1 MIRVALKG
9 LAGRKLRS
17 ALTALAIVLGV
28 AMVSGTFVLTDT
40 INKGFNTIFSVSYKN
55 TSAAITARSLFSTSH
70 NGNTDEHGFP
80 ESVLPKVRALP
91 GVAAAVGSIA
101 DEAQLIGRNGKPIQI
116 GGAPNLAFS
125 VDPRPQ
131 FERFNPLTL
140 VSGRWPQ
147 TSTEIAIDEGTAKK
161 KHYAVGDSIG
171 VVARG
176 PKQTFRIVGVAKFGA
191 VASIGG
197 ATLAIFDVPTAQRLF
212 EKQGKLDAIRIA
224 ANPDVSDTALVRQ
237 IRPILPPTAQVKSG
251 TQQAKADAKDVNSF
265 IGVLQKALLA
275 FAGIALFVGAFVIAN
290 TIGIT
295 VAQRAREF
303 ATLRTLGATRRQVR
317 RSVAIEGLVV
327 GLAASTVG
335 LFAGLGLAKL
345 LNWLFGR
352 FGLDLPQSGTVFA
365 LRTVIVSLLL
375 GTIVTRIATF
385 FPARRATRVPP
396 IAAVREGA
404 ILPPSRFERF
414 GPAVSVAL
422 IALAVALLVYGSFA
436 HHLPTARRLVALG
449 AGVLLLF
456 LGVALFAKQ
465 LVRPLA
471 AVLGAPAAHFG
482 GVAGR
487 LARENATRNPARTAA
502 TAAAL
507 MIGLALVTFVAV
519 FAQGLRAPFED
530 AVNKLFVGD
539 YALTAT
545 NNFSPFTARATEALR
560 DVPGVEAVSGIRAG
574 DGRAFGKIIQVSAVD
589 RNVSEVIDVDWQAGS
604 PSVPAQL
611 GSDGVFTDDKY
622 AKSHHLA
629 LGSLVSLETPTGKTL
644 SLRVKGIFKPP
655 KGGSPYGKLTMSTQA
670 FDRAYPQPNDIYAF
684 VKTKGGVNAANTKA
698 LKAAVAARFPSTK
711 IATRSEFKK
720 NQERGLNQLLNLLF
734 VLLGLSVIISLFGIV
749 NTLVLSVYERTRELG
764 MLRAVGTT
772 RLQVAAMILG
782 EGVVTALIG
791 AALGIGVGFFLA
803 ALVTHALASEGIV
816 FAVPWV
822 QIAIFVL
829 AAIVVGIVAALLPA
843 RHAARIDV
851 LKAIAYE

>member
-17 ALTALAIVLGV
+17 VLTALAIVLGV

-40 INKGFNTIFSVSYKN
+40 INKGFNTIFSVSYRN
-55 TSAAITARSLFSTSH
+55 TDAAVTAKTLFSSSQ
-70 NGNTDEHGFP
+70 NGNTDTHGFP
-80 ESVLPKVRALP
+80 ESVLGRVRALP
-91 GVAAAVGSIA
+91 DVAAAVGSIA
-101 DEAQLIGRNGKPIQI
+101 DQGQLIGRNGKPIQI

-125 VDPRPQ
+125 VDSRPQ

-140 VSGRWPQ
+140 VSGRWPHGGG
-147 TSTEIAIDEGTAKK
+147 EIAIDEGVAKK
-161 KHYAVGDSIG
+161 KHYGVGQSIG

-176 PKQTFRIVGVAKFGA
+176 PKKQFRIVGIAKFGA
-191 VASIGG
+191 VESIGG

-212 EKQGKLDAIRIA
+212 EKQGKLDAIRVA
-224 ANPDVSDTALVRQ
+224 AKPNVTSARLVREIEQ
-237 IRPILPPTAQVKSG
+237 VLPPTAQVRPG
-251 TQQAKADAKDVNSF
+251 NEQAKEDAKDVNSF

-275 FAGIALFVGAFVIAN
+275 FAGVALFVGAFVIAN
-290 TIGIT
+290 TLSIT

-317 RSVAIEGLVV
+317 RSVALEGLVL

-345 LNWLFGR
+345 LNWLFGV

-404 ILPPSRFERF
+404 VLPPSRLERF
-414 GPAVSVAL
+414 GPLVSLAV
-422 IALAVALLVYGSFA
+422 IALAVALLVYGTFA
-436 HHLPTARRLVALG
+436 HHLPTARRLGALG
-449 AGVLLLF
+449 GGVLLLF
-456 LGVALFAKQ
+456 LGVALFARQ

-471 AVLGAPAAHFG
+471 AVLGAPGARFG

-487 LARENATRNPARTAA
+487 LARENATRNPARTAS

-519 FAQGLRAPFED
+519 FAQGLRTPFED

-545 NNFSPFTARATEALR
+545 NNFTPFPTRATEALR
-560 DVPGVEAVSGIRAG
+560 GVPAVEVVSGIRAG
-574 DGRAFGKIIQVSAVD
+574 DGRVYGKIIQVSAVD
-589 RNVSEVIDVDWQAGS
+589 PNVSKVIDIDWKAGS
-604 PSVPAQL
+604 PAVPAEL
-611 GSDGVFTDDKY
+611 GATGAFVDEKY
-622 AKSHHLA
+622 AKRHHLS
-629 LGSLVSLETPTGKTL
+629 LGSPVALQTPSGATL
-644 SLRVKGIFKPP
+644 DLRIRGITKPP
-655 KGGSPYGKLTMSTQA
+655 KGGSPYGTITISTTA
-670 FDRAYPQPNDIYAF
+670 FDRAYPQPTDIYAF
-684 VKTKGGVNAANTKA
+684 VKTKGGVTPANTKA
-698 LKAAVAARFPSTK
+698 LEAAVAAKFPSTK
-711 IATRSEFKK
+711 IATRSEFKR
-720 NQERGLNQLLNLLF
+720 NQERPLNQLLNLLF

-791 AALGIGVGFFLA
+791 AALGIGLGFFLA

-822 QIAIFVL
+822 QVAIFVAAAVLVGIL
-829 AAIVVGIVAALLPA
+829 AALVPA
-843 RHAARIDV
+843 RRAARIDV
-851 LKAIAYE
+851 LRAIAYE

>member
-17 ALTALAIVLGV
+17 VLTALAIVLGV

-40 INKGFNTIFSVSYKN
+40 INKGFNTIFTVSYQN
-55 TSAAITARSLFSTSH
+55 TDAAITARTLFSSNQ
-70 NGNTDEHGFP
+70 NGNTDTHGFP
-80 ESVLPKVRALP
+80 ASVLGRVRALP

-101 DEAQLIGRNGKPIQI
+101 DQAELIGRNGKPIQI

-125 VDPRPQ
+125 VDSRPQ

-140 VSGRWPQ
+140 VAGHWPHGGD
-147 TSTEIAIDEGTAKK
+147 EIAIDESVAKK
-161 KHYAVGDSIG
+161 KHYAVGDTIG

-176 PKQTFRIVGVAKFGA
+176 PKQRFRIVGVAKFGA
-191 VASIGG
+191 VQSIGG

-212 EKQGKLDAIRIA
+212 EKQGKLDAIRVA
-224 ANPDVSDTALVRQ
+224 GKPNVTPTELVRQ
-237 IRPILPPTAQVKSG
+237 IEPVLPPTAQVRPG
-251 TQQAKADAKDVNSF
+251 AEQAKEDAKDVNSF

-275 FAGIALFVGAFVIAN
+275 FAGVALFVGAFVIAN
-290 TIGIT
+290 TLSIT

-317 RSVAIEGLVV
+317 RSVAIEGLVL

-345 LNWLFGR
+345 LDWLFGV

-404 ILPPSRFERF
+404 VLPPSRLERF
-414 GPAVSVAL
+414 GPLVSIAV
-422 IALAVALLVYGSFA
+422 IAVAVLLLVYGSFA
-436 HHLPTARRLVALG
+436 NHLPTGRRLGALG
-449 AGVLLLF
+449 GGVLLLF
-456 LGVALFAKQ
+456 VGVALFAKQ

-471 AVLGAPAAHFG
+471 AVLGAPGARFG

-487 LARENATRNPARTAA
+487 LARENATRNPARTAS

-519 FAQGLRAPFED
+519 FAQGLRTPFED
-530 AVNKLFVGD
+530 AVNELFVGD

-545 NNFSPFTARATEALR
+545 NNFTPFPTRATEALR
-560 DVPGVEAVSGIRAG
+560 GVPGVQAVSGIRAG
-574 DGRAFGKIIQVSAVD
+574 DGRAFGSIIQVSAVEP
-589 RNVSEVIDVDWQAGS
+589 NVSEVIDVKWQSGS
-604 PSVPAQL
+604 PDVPAEL
-611 GSDGVFTDDKY
+611 GANGAFTDDKY
-622 AKSHHLA
+622 ATKHHLVV
-629 LGSLVSLETPTGKTL
+629 GSPLQLETPSGKTL
-644 SLRVKGIFKPP
+644 DLRIKGIFKPP
-655 KGGSPYGKLTMSTQA
+655 KGGSPYGKVTISTAA
-670 FDRAYPQPNDIYAF
+670 FDRSYPQPTDIYAF
-684 VKTKGGVNAANTKA
+684 VKTKGGVTPANTTA
-698 LKAAVAARFPSTK
+698 LKAAVAAKFPSTK
-711 IATRSEFKK
+711 IATRSEFKR
-720 NQERGLNQLLNLLF
+720 NQERPLNQLLNLLF

-816 FAVPWV
+816 FAVPWGQV
-822 QIAIFVL
+822 AIFVV
-829 AAIVVGIVAALLPA
+829 AAVIVGIVAALLPA
-843 RHAARIDV
+843 RRAARIDV
-851 LKAIAYE
+851 LRAIAYE